1 MQEDGSRLRRKME
14 PIDISGDIH
23 RHHNLA
29 SIEKKQTMINGDD
42 ISNKFELE
50 ELDLGLDI
58 TPGSLFQLRLIGKAP
73 SSQLPTSEH
82 HMVLESKND
91 GALGPPLLDSDGV
104 TRLHLVA
111 LQPVAVLLIFALF
124 APNPAPGDCE
134 S

>member
-29 SIEKKQTMINGDD
+29 SIGKKEKIINGDD

-58 TPGSLFQLRLIGKAP
+58 TPGSLFQLRLVGEAP

-104 TRLHLVA
+104 MRLHLVA

-124 APNPAPGDCE
+124 APNLAPGDCE

>member
-1 MQEDGSRLRRKME
+1 ME

-29 SIEKKQTMINGDD
+29 SIGKKQKTIINGDD

-58 TPGSLFQLRLIGKAP
+58 TPGSLFQLRLVGEAP

-82 HMVLESKND
+82 CCVL
-91 GALGPPLLDSDGV
+91 
-104 TRLHLVA
+104 
-111 LQPVAVLLIFALF
+111 Q
-124 APNPAPGDCE
+124 
-134 S
+134 

>member
-1 MQEDGSRLRRKME
+1 MKF
-14 PIDISGDIH
+14 IV
-23 RHHNLA
+23 
-29 SIEKKQTMINGDD
+29 TGDD
-42 ISNKFELE
+42 LSNKFELE

-58 TPGSLFQLRLIGKAP
+58 TPGSLFQLRLIGEAP

-82 HMVLESKND
+82 HMVLELKNN

>member
-1 MQEDGSRLRRKME
+1 ME

-29 SIEKKQTMINGDD
+29 SIEKKTIINGDD
-42 ISNKFELE
+42 VSNKFELE

-58 TPGSLFQLRLIGKAP
+58 TPGSLFQLRLVGEAP

-82 HMVLESKND
+82 CLVLQEKRD

-111 LQPVAVLLIFALF
+111 LQPVAYLLIFALF
-124 APNPAPGDCE
+124 APNPAPADCE

>member
-1 MQEDGSRLRRKME
+1 MIFPEIY
-14 PIDISGDIH
+14 IDITIWQV
-23 RHHNLA
+23 L
-29 SIEKKQTMINGDD
+29 EKKEKIINGDD
-42 ISNKFELE
+42 VSNKFELE

-58 TPGSLFQLRLIGKAP
+58 TPGSLFQLRLVGEAP
-73 SSQLPTSEH
+73 SSQLPTLEH
-82 HMVLESKND
+82 HKVLESKNG
-91 GALGPPLLDSDGV
+91 GALGPPLTDSDGV

>member
-1 MQEDGSRLRRKME
+1 ME

-29 SIEKKQTMINGDD
+29 SIEKKTIINGDD
-42 ISNKFELE
+42 VSNKFELE

-58 TPGSLFQLRLIGKAP
+58 TPGSLFQLRLVGEAP

-82 HMVLESKND
+82 CLVLQEKRD

-104 TRLHLVA
+104 TRLHLAA
-111 LQPVAVLLIFALF
+111 LQPVAFLLIFALF
-124 APNPAPGDCE
+124 APNPAPADCE

>member
-1 MQEDGSRLRRKME
+1 ME

-29 SIEKKQTMINGDD
+29 SIEKKTIINGDD
-42 ISNKFELE
+42 VSNKFELE

-58 TPGSLFQLRLIGKAP
+58 TPGSLFQLRLVGEAP

-82 HMVLESKND
+82 CLVLQEKRD
-91 GALGPPLLDSDGV
+91 GALGPLGPPLLDSDGV

-124 APNPAPGDCE
+124 A
-134 S
+134 

>member
-1 MQEDGSRLRRKME
+1 ME

-29 SIEKKQTMINGDD
+29 SIEKKTIINGDD
-42 ISNKFELE
+42 VSNKFELE

-58 TPGSLFQLRLIGKAP
+58 TPGSLFQLRLVGEAP
-73 SSQLPTSEH
+73 SSLLPTSEH
-82 HMVLESKND
+82 HMVLESKKD
-91 GALGPPLLDSDGV
+91 GALGPPLTDSDGV

>member
-1 MQEDGSRLRRKME
+1 MKY
-14 PIDISGDIH
+14 IV
-23 RHHNLA
+23 
-29 SIEKKQTMINGDD
+29 TGDD
-42 ISNKFELE
+42 LSNKFELE

-58 TPGSLFQLRLIGKAP
+58 TPGSLFQLRLVGEAP

-82 HMVLESKND
+82 HMVLESKKD
-91 GALGPPLLDSDGV
+91 GALGPPLTDSDGV

-124 APNPAPGDCE
+124 APNLAPGDCE

>member
-1 MQEDGSRLRRKME
+1 MIFPEIY
-14 PIDISGDIH
+14 IDITIWQVS
-23 RHHNLA
+23 
-29 SIEKKQTMINGDD
+29 KKTIINGDD

-58 TPGSLFQLRLIGKAP
+58 TPGSLFQLRLVGEAP

-82 HMVLESKND
+82 CLVLQGNRD

-124 APNPAPGDCE
+124 APNLAPGDCE

>member
-1 MQEDGSRLRRKME
+1 ME

-29 SIEKKQTMINGDD
+29 SIEKKTIINGDD
-42 ISNKFELE
+42 VSNKFELE

-58 TPGSLFQLRLIGKAP
+58 TPGSLFQLRLVGEAP

-91 GALGPPLLDSDGV
+91 GALGPPLIDSDGV

>member
-29 SIEKKQTMINGDD
+29 SIEKKTIINGDD

-58 TPGSLFQLRLIGKAP
+58 TPGSLFQLRLVGKAP

-82 HMVLESKND
+82 HMVSESKKD
-91 GALGPPLLDSDGV
+91 GELGPPLIDSDGV